1 VVSKGRTGEGE
12 ATKFPLIAG
21 SDSAQGG
28 SGSSPAQSSFEMY
41 EAHAS
46 VSPSLHGA
54 DGLPSVRAP
63 LHIHAPGTMRVVC
76 AWCGVDMGSQA
87 VEAGGGADG
96 KTSHGICRRCEVEF
110 LASTDYLKAVARAD

>member
-28 SGSSPAQSSFEMY
+28 SGSNPAQSSDRLY
-41 EAHAS
+41 GAHAP
-46 VSPSLHGA
+46 VGTSLHGA
-54 DGLPSVRAP
+54 DGLPSVRTP

-76 AWCGVDMGSQA
+76 AWCGGDMGVQA
-87 VEAGGGADG
+87 VEAGDSADG